1 MISLSDITDAVADH
15 YHMSPDTLLS
25 RNKARSVSV
34 PRQMAYALSRDLTEA
49 SLSEIGR
56 HYRRDHTSIHHGIN
70 RMAERYTIDPDHRA
84 EYRQLDAACRATV
97 LVFKSV
103 RAGHED

>member
-15 YHMSPDTLLS
+15 YHMSPDTLLG
-25 RNKARSVSV
+25 RDKARRVSV

-56 HYRRDHTSIHHGIN
+56 HHGIN
-70 RMAERYTIDPDHRA
+70 RMAERHSVADLRNSGFAQGAI
-84 EYRQLDAACRATV
+84 DAAM
-97 LVFKSV
+97 K
-103 RAGHED
+103 G